1 MPIEFENLKDLTPTQ
16 LSSLISLI
24 LLPQLQPLWPSSD
37 PWLGKVSIH
46 LRALAHAIPPLT
58 AALPHLYLAN

>member
-24 LLPQLQPLWPSSD
+24 LLPQLQPLWSSSD
-37 PWLGKVSIH
+37 P
-46 LRALAHAIPPLT
+46 
-58 AALPHLYLAN
+58 